1 MAGDLKVSSYVS
13 IRDRCP
19 MRFRVNSS
27 DEVEF
32 SFGGRNDPFEFE
44 FNAAAL
50 REFLWLGS
58 KALEEMTTQDEE
70 RGQAPPI

>member
-1 MAGDLKVSSYVS
+1 MPGDLKVSSYVTV
-13 IRDRCP
+13 RDRCP

-32 SFGGRNDPFEFE
+32 SFGGRQDPFQFE
-44 FNAAAL
+44 FDAEAL

-58 KALEEMTTQDEE
+58 KALEEMTAQDEE
-70 RGQAPPI
+70 RGQTPPI

>member
-1 MAGDLKVSSYVS
+1 MPGDLKVSSYV
-13 IRDRCP
+13 IVRDRCP
-19 MRFRVNSS
+19 MRFRVNSG

-44 FNAAAL
+44 FNAEAL

-58 KALEEMTTQDEE
+58 KALEEMTAQDEE
-70 RGQAPPI
+70 RGQAPAI